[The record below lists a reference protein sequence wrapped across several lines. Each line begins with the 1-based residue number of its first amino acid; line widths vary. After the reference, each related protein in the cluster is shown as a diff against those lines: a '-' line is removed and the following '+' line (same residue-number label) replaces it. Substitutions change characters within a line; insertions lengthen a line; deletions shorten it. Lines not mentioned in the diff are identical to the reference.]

1 MTNSKILYH
10 NLIQDLNL
18 DESEDEISAI
28 AFEVL
33 DHFGISKTDILTQ
46 KITTFNY
53 EQLTSVVQRLNKH
66 EPVQYVLGKA
76 WFCGH
81 KFSVNPSVLIPRPET
96 ETLVEEAL
104 KFKPSNKDC
113 FILDI
118 GTGSG
123 CIAISLAL
131 MFPDAQIKA
140 IDISEDAL
148 RTAKQNARN
157 LNANV
162 DFINHNIL
170 TNDFPDQ
177 EFDLIVSNP
186 PYIGESEMNT
196 ISRNVIDYE
205 PHLALF
211 IKEPDPLIFYRAI
224 SIVAARSL
232 KPGGQVLAE
241 INERFGPEIKSI
253 FQSSGLTDCTIIKD
267 LSGKNRIVS
276 AQKI

>member
-96 ETLVEEAL
+96 EMLVEEAL

-131 MFPDAQIKA
+131 MFPDAQVKA

-267 LSGKNRIVS
+267 LSGKNRIVN

>member
-96 ETLVEEAL
+96 EMLVEEAL

-131 MFPDAQIKA
+131 MFPTP
-140 IDISEDAL
+140 L
-148 RTAKQNARN
+148 RSRIHLVGASLGSLRRRSR
-157 LNANV
+157 
-162 DFINHNIL
+162 DSP
-170 TNDFPDQ
+170 FP
-177 EFDLIVSNP
+177 ERP
-186 PYIGESEMNT
+186 P
-196 ISRNVIDYE
+196 
-205 PHLALF
+205 A
-211 IKEPDPLIFYRAI
+211 
-224 SIVAARSL
+224 
-232 KPGGQVLAE
+232 GG
-241 INERFGPEIKSI
+241 R
-253 FQSSGLTDCTIIKD
+253 TC
-267 LSGKNRIVS
+267 RR
-276 AQKI
+276 